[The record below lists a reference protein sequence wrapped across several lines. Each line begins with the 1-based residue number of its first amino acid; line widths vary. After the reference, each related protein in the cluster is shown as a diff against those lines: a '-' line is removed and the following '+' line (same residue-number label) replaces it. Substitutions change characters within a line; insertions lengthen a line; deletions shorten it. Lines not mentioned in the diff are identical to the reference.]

1 MAENRYF
8 PYFVSENDDIILADE
23 VYQIMGATF
32 KVYNTLGYGFLE
44 AVYEEALGI
53 ELSRQEIPFQ
63 TQKPLSIYYDGE
75 KLKKNYFADV
85 VCYDKIIL
93 ELKIK
98 REIDGHDRTQIVNY
112 LKATGCEVGLVI
124 NFGNPRYLEWKKYVF
139 TNKKYLK
146 SRSGCSSNNLTENKT
161 EYNTTPDI
169 MR

>member
-1 MAENRYF
+1 MTENPCF
-8 PYFVSENDDIILADE
+8 SYFVSENDDIILADE
-23 VYQIMGATF
+23 VYQIMSAAF

-53 ELSRQEIPFQ
+53 ELGRRGIPFQ

-98 REIDGHDRTQIVNY
+98 HEIDGHDRTQIVNY

-146 SRSGCSSNNLTENKT
+146 SQ
-161 EYNTTPDI
+161 
-169 MR
+169 

>member
-1 MAENRYF
+1 MTENPCF
-8 PYFVSENDDIILADE
+8 SYFVSENDDIILADE
-23 VYQIMGATF
+23 VYQIMSAAF

-53 ELSRQEIPFQ
+53 ELGRRGIPFQ

-98 REIDGHDRTQIVNY
+98 HEIDGHDRTQIVNY

-139 TNKKYLK
+139 ANKKYLK
-146 SRSGCSSNNLTENKT
+146 SQSGYSSNNLTENEA
-161 EYNTTPDI
+161 EYNNTADI

>member
-1 MAENRYF
+1 MESTDGIYF
-8 PYFVSENDDIILADE
+8 RRGKALFQGFAKQILCEETGLCTSVLTRRNQDFDESLGSAKVII
-23 VYQIMGATF
+23 F
-32 KVYNTLGYGFLE
+32 FYN
-44 AVYEEALGI
+44 
-53 ELSRQEIPFQ
+53 
-63 TQKPLSIYYDGE
+63 
-75 KLKKNYFADV
+75 FADV

-98 REIDGHDRTQIVNY
+98 HEIDGHDRTQIVNY

-146 SRSGCSSNNLTENKT
+146 SQSGYSSNNLTENEA
-161 EYNTTPDI
+161 EYNNTADI

>member
-23 VYQIMGATF
+23 VYQIMGAAF

-53 ELSRQEIPFQ
+53 ELSRQGIPFQ

-98 REIDGHDRTQIVNY
+98 HEIDGHDRTQIVNY

-146 SRSGCSSNNLTENKT
+146 SQSGCSSNNLTENET
-161 EYNTTPDI
+161 EYNTTPGI

>member
-1 MAENRYF
+1 MTENPCF
-8 PYFVSENDDIILADE
+8 SYFVSENDDIILADE
-23 VYQIMGATF
+23 VYQIMSAAF

-44 AVYEEALGI
+44 AAYEEALGI
-53 ELSRQEIPFQ
+53 ELGRRGIPFQ

-98 REIDGHDRTQIVNY
+98 HEIDGHDRTQIVNY

-146 SRSGCSSNNLTENKT
+146 SQSGYSSNNLTESEV
-161 EYNTTPDI
+161 EYNNTADI

>member
-1 MAENRYF
+1 MTENPCF
-8 PYFVSENDDIILADE
+8 SYFVSENDDIILADE
-23 VYQIMGATF
+23 VYQIMSAAF

-53 ELSRQEIPFQ
+53 ELGRRGIPFQ

-98 REIDGHDRTQIVNY
+98 HEIDGHDRTQIVNY

-146 SRSGCSSNNLTENKT
+146 SQSGYPSNNLTENEA
-161 EYNTTPDI
+161 EYNNTADI

>member
-1 MAENRYF
+1 MTENPCF
-8 PYFVSENDDIILADE
+8 SYFVSENDNIILADE
-23 VYQIMGATF
+23 VYQIMSAAF

-53 ELSRQEIPFQ
+53 ELGRRGIPFQ

-98 REIDGHDRTQIVNY
+98 HEIDGHDRTQIVNY

-146 SRSGCSSNNLTENKT
+146 SQSGCSSNNLTENET
-161 EYNTTPDI
+161 EYNTTPGI